1 MTDEQL
7 NFRQDYRARI
17 AGGYNGYAH
26 IAVNYVIGGTA
37 LYIYNQHMGQVL
49 WWEWFAIPIVIFLC
63 NISEWFLQKEVMHQ
77 HIRNRGR
84 RASHGALVDR
94 GMPGN
99 IKVGFSIVVLLL
111 GVLMYIWEADQGNVQ
126 LSWIVIGLSVSMVF
140 AMWIFPETGQI
151 RKDQK
156 EPD

>member
-1 MTDEQL
+1 
-7 NFRQDYRARI
+7 
-17 AGGYNGYAH
+17 
-26 IAVNYVIGGTA
+26 
-37 LYIYNQHMGQVL
+37 
-49 WWEWFAIPIVIFLC
+49 
-63 NISEWFLQKEVMHQ
+63 MHQ
-77 HIRNRGR
+77 HIRNRDR

-99 IKVGFSIVVLLL
+99 IKVGLSIVVLLL